1 MWAILKKELKISFTS
16 LRLYIVFTFFLIL
29 SGFFFYTS
37 LKFFSVILETNAM
50 RGLWEDYF
58 DLLRL
63 VLILMTPLLTM
74 GVFAEEKKMGTL
86 ELLWTYPLKDWQIL
100 MGKFLAC
107 LCALGCM
114 VGLNMLYP
122 MLLGFYYSFPWQPLL
137 AAYLGFFLLGVFFI
151 SCGIFISFLTENQIV
166 AAVVSFSVF
175 IFFWFLTWNEA
186 AYSAGTLNFL
196 LHISVFDRFK
206 PFTQGIIVIP
216 DILFFLMSS
225 SFFLFMALKFMGIRN
240 WR

>member
-16 LRLYIVFTFFLIL
+16 LRIYVVFACFLIL

-37 LKFFSVILETNAM
+37 LKFFSVILETDAM
-50 RGLWEDYF
+50 KGLWEDYF

-63 VLILMTPLLTM
+63 VLILLLPLLTM
-74 GVFAEEKKMGTL
+74 GIFAEEKKLGTL

-100 MGKFLAC
+100 LGKFFGCLIAFAC
-107 LCALGCM
+107 LVALN
-114 VGLNMLYP
+114 LLYP
-122 MLLGFYYSFPWQPLL
+122 VALGFYYPFSWKPLL
-137 AAYLGFFLLGVFFI
+137 VCYLGFYLLGTFFI
-151 SCGIFISFLTENQIV
+151 SCGIFISFLTESQIV
-166 AAVVSFSVF
+166 AAVASFSLF

-186 AYSAGTLNFL
+186 AYSPGVLNFL

-206 PFTQGIIVIP
+206 PFTQGIIVVRDMI
-216 DILFFLMSS
+216 FFLMATCM
-225 SFFLFMALKFMGIRN
+225 FLFLTLKFMSIRK

>member
-37 LKFFSVILETNAM
+37 LKFFSVILETDPM

-63 VLILMTPLLTM
+63 VLILLLPLLTM
-74 GVFAEEKKMGTL
+74 GVFAEEKKLGTL

-100 MGKFLAC
+100 AGKFFGC
-107 LCALGCM
+107 LIAFVCLIALNL
-114 VGLNMLYP
+114 VYP
-122 MLLGFYYSFPWQPLL
+122 VVLGFYYSFSWKPLL
-137 AAYLGFFLLGVFFI
+137 ASYLGFYLLGAFFI

-166 AAVVSFSVF
+166 AAVASFSLF

-186 AYSAGTLNFL
+186 AYSPGMLRFL

-206 PFTQGIIVIP
+206 PFTQGIIVVRDVI
-216 DILFFLMSS
+216 FFLMASAL
-225 SFFLFMALKFMGIRN
+225 FLFLTLKFMSVRN